1 MPTRREA
8 LYSVRIVPLSFLVAI
23 IVGTV
28 LLALPDAATGPG
40 SAPLLTAF
48 FTATSAVCVTG
59 LTTVDTQTYWSGF
72 GQAVIMG
79 LFQIGGLGVMTLA
92 ALLSLVVYRR
102 LGLGTRLAAESET
115 RTVDLSELRG
125 LFIRLAGIVLAV
137 EGIASA
143 VLAARFWIS
152 YGLSPGSAIWQGV
165 FHGIS
170 AFNNAGF
177 SNQHNN
183 LLRHVDDPWINFTVA
198 AAVILGGIG
207 FPVLLELRRGLRKP
221 RRWSIHTR
229 ITVFGTLLLL
239 PLGTVAVLA
248 LEWSNPRT
256 LGPLGTATKVM
267 ASFFQSVTA
276 RTAGLNTLD
285 IGQLETSTLAV
296 LDGLMFVGGG
306 SGGTA
311 GGIKIT
317 TFFLLGYVIWA
328 ELRGEPDVRVHDRRM
343 EIGAQRQALA
353 IALIGIGCVAL
364 GTLALLIMTP
374 HTLDRVLFEV
384 ISAFATVGLSTG
396 ITPGLGSDAQLVL
409 IVLMFVGRVGPMT
422 VGAALA
428 LRSRHR
434 LYRLP
439 KDRPIVG

>member
-143 VLAARFWIS
+143 ILAARFWIS
-152 YGLSPGSAIWQGV
+152 YGLS
-165 FHGIS
+165 
-170 AFNNAGF
+170 
-177 SNQHNN
+177 
-183 LLRHVDDPWINFTVA
+183 
-198 AAVILGGIG
+198 
-207 FPVLLELRRGLRKP
+207 
-221 RRWSIHTR
+221 
-229 ITVFGTLLLL
+229 
-239 PLGTVAVLA
+239 
-248 LEWSNPRT
+248 
-256 LGPLGTATKVM
+256 
-267 ASFFQSVTA
+267 
-276 RTAGLNTLD
+276 
-285 IGQLETSTLAV
+285 
-296 LDGLMFVGGG
+296 
-306 SGGTA
+306 
-311 GGIKIT
+311 
-317 TFFLLGYVIWA
+317 
-328 ELRGEPDVRVHDRRM
+328 
-343 EIGAQRQALA
+343 
-353 IALIGIGCVAL
+353 
-364 GTLALLIMTP
+364 
-374 HTLDRVLFEV
+374 
-384 ISAFATVGLSTG
+384 
-396 ITPGLGSDAQLVL
+396 
-409 IVLMFVGRVGPMT
+409 
-422 VGAALA
+422 
-428 LRSRHR
+428 
-434 LYRLP
+434 
-439 KDRPIVG
+439 